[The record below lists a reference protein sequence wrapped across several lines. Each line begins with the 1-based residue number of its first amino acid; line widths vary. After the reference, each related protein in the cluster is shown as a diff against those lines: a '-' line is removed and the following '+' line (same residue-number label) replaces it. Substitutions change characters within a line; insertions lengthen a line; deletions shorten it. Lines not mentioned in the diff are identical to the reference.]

1 MKNSKITILMPVYN
15 NSAYIEE
22 AINSAIKQKFKKWN
36 MLISDDRSTDG
47 TVNLLKK
54 IKHKNIIQKKS
65 ACKSNLRLS
74 MV

>member
-15 NSAYIEE
+15 NRAHIEE

-54 IKHKNIIQKKS
+54 IKHKNIKVYYQKK
-65 ACKSNLRLS
+65 KI
-74 MV
+74 